1 MKTCEEIIVS
11 KYKNI
16 ELYEVH
22 FYLTDDDGN
31 AKVDLY
37 GDVQLYHCTNFEA
50 VHIDEDLTIEDLK
63 EI

>member
-1 MKTCEEIIVS
+1 MS